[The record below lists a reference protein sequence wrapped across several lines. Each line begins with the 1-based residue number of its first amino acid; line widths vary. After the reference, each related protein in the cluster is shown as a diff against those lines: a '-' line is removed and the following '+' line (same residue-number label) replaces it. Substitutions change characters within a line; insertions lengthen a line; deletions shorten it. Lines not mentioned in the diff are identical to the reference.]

1 MQVFDPTSPDS
12 ALAPPARLRLGDIG
26 KLCIAIQAGSPAE
39 MIERAEAA
47 LIESQPDVR
56 FLELRLDSL
65 SKPAAALPKI
75 KEFLAA
81 QREVTVIATCRRK
94 QFGGHFVQSLTAELD
109 VLLTAAQA
117 GCRIVDLEV
126 ESAEEATPRQLDQFR
141 EKLRAAGT
149 ALLVSFHDFTRTK
162 NLEQAAQRIEA
173 FHPDF
178 VKVVSTARSLAD
190 NIAVLN
196 LIADRSRS
204 AEVVGIAMGEEGLIS
219 RILGLR
225 SGAAFT
231 FAAFAEGPE
240 ADPKLATAP
249 GQLNLRTLRDLYR
262 VEQLDQATRIFAVA
276 GNPIAHSLSPLMQN
290 TAFRRENVNAVLV
303 PLKTRN
309 LADLLTLV
317 RELPLAGVAVTMPLK
332 QEVLPHLANPVVANS
347 VPLTR
352 RIGACNT
359 LRTGADG
366 KLYGFNTDVDGVI
379 RPLEKRLKLK
389 GARIAVLGAGG
400 AARAAVFGLVDQGAE
415 VFIVNRTHENAV
427 KLAKD
432 SKAKALKPE
441 KFAESPRFDVLINST
456 PCGMAGT
463 KQPLPPPFENGE
475 KELNAG
481 LVFDLVYNPL
491 ETPLIKLAKERG
503 IPVVGGLEMFVQQG
517 ARQFEIWTGKP
528 APEAE
533 MMRVVELEL
542 RRRS

>member
-1 MQVFDPTSPDS
+1 MPVFAPTSPHS
-12 ALAPPARLRLGDIG
+12 APAPPARLRLENMG
-26 KLCIAIQAGSPAE
+26 KLCVAIQAASPAE
-39 MIERAEAA
+39 LIERAETA
-47 LIESQPDVR
+47 LLESSPEAR
-56 FLELRLDSL
+56 FIELRLDSL
-65 SKPAAALPKI
+65 PKPASALPKI
-75 KEFLAA
+75 KQFLASR
-81 QREVTVIATCRRK
+81 REVTAIATCRRK
-94 QFGGHFVQSLTAELD
+94 KFGGGFSGALATELE
-109 VLLTAAQA
+109 LLVKAAQA

-126 ESAEEATPRQLDQFR
+126 ESAEQASTRQLDQFR
-141 EKLRAAGT
+141 EKLQAAGA

-178 VKVVSTARSLAD
+178 VKVVSTARSLSD
-190 NIAVLN
+190 NLAVLR

-204 AEVVGIAMGEEGLIS
+204 TEVVGIAMGEEGLVS
-219 RILGLR
+219 RILGPR
-225 SGAAFT
+225 FGAAFT
-231 FAAFAEGPE
+231 FASFSEGAET
-240 ADPKLATAP
+240 DPKLATAP
-249 GQLNLRTLRDLYR
+249 GQIGLRDLRDLYR
-262 VEQLDQATRIFAVA
+262 ADQLDLATRLFAVA

-303 PLKTRN
+303 PLKARTVD
-309 LADLLTLV
+309 DLLTLV

-332 QEVLPHLANPVVANS
+332 QEVLPHLANPVTKNS
-347 VPLTR
+347 VPLTH

-359 LRTGADG
+359 LRIGADG
-366 KLYGFNTDVDGVI
+366 KLYGFNTDVDGII
-379 RPLEKRLKLK
+379 RPLERRLRLK

-427 KLAKD
+427 KLAKE
-432 SKAKALKPE
+432 SKAKALKRE
-441 KFAESPRFDVLINST
+441 HFADSRFDVLINST

-463 KQPLPPPFENGE
+463 KQALPPPFEAGE

-481 LVFDLVYNPL
+481 LVFDMVYNPL
-491 ETPLIKLAKERG
+491 ETPLLKLAKEHG
-503 IPVVGGLEMFVQQG
+503 IPVITGLEMFVQQG

-542 RRRS
+542 RRQG

>member
-1 MQVFDPTSPDS
+1 MPVSGPTSPVS
-12 ALAPPARLRLGDIG
+12 ALTLPARLRLETMG
-26 KLCIAIQAGSPAE
+26 KFCVAIQAGSPSE
-39 MIERAEAA
+39 LIERAEAA
-47 LIESQPDVR
+47 LAESQPDAR
-56 FLELRLDSL
+56 FIELRLDSL
-65 SKPAAALPKI
+65 PKPASALPKI
-75 KEFLAA
+75 KELLAA
-81 QREVTVIATCRRK
+81 HREATVIATCRRK
-94 QFGGHFVQSLTAELD
+94 EFGGSFDGPLATELD
-109 VLLTAAQA
+109 LLTKAAQA
-117 GCRIVDLEV
+117 GCQIVDLEV
-126 ESAEEATPRQLDQFR
+126 ESAEEASARQFDQFR

-162 NLEQAAQRIEA
+162 NLDQAAQRIEA

-178 VKVVSTARSLAD
+178 VKVVSTARNLND
-190 NIAVLN
+190 NLAVLRLIDN
-196 LIADRSRS
+196 LSRS

-225 SGAAFT
+225 YGAAFT
-231 FAAFAEGPE
+231 FASYSESSETDA
-240 ADPKLATAP
+240 KLATAP
-249 GQLNLRTLRDLYR
+249 GQVSLRSLRDLYR
-262 VEQLDQATRIFAVA
+262 ADQLDRATRIFGVA

-290 TAFRRENVNAVLV
+290 TAFHRENVNAVLV
-303 PLKTRN
+303 PLKTRT
-309 LADLLTLV
+309 LDDLLTVV

-332 QEVLPHLANPVVANS
+332 QEILPHLANPVAS
-347 VPLTR
+347 KSAPLTH

-379 RPLEKRLKLK
+379 RPLERRLKLK

-427 KLAKD
+427 ALAKE
-432 SKAKALKPE
+432 SKAKALKRE
-441 KFAESPRFDVLINST
+441 QFADSHFDVLINST

-463 KQPLPPPFENGE
+463 KQTLPPPFDAGE
-475 KELNAG
+475 KELNAS

-491 ETPLIKLAKERG
+491 ETPLLKLAKERG
-503 IPVVGGLEMFVQQG
+503 IPVITGLEMFVQQG

-542 RRRS
+542 RRRG